1 MGKVIQI
8 ITVKVIHTTLFIDK
22 GDIPLPKFNVRGL
35 AFYTYPF
42 CACFKKYS
50 LPLMSWKNMQKGEK
64 GINNKTCLRAS
75 RPMIDHC

>member
-22 GDIPLPKFNVRGL
+22 GDIPLPKFNVREL
-35 AFYTYPF
+35 AYYTYPF

-50 LPLMSWKNMQKGEK
+50 LSLKKYAKRGEGNKKQK
-64 GINNKTCLRAS
+64 L
-75 RPMIDHC
+75 P